1 MGRLSEYFRF
11 LETEPKKLTEFKESA
26 TYNTFNEN
34 DTKIRREYRNSKKQ
48 NKKNG
53 NNNEI

>member
-34 DTKIRREYRNSKKQ
+34 DTKIRRSYRKSTKKS
-48 NKKNG
+48 NKP
-53 NNNEI
+53 